1 MKRNNISIVFS
12 LMLLSLVSACTE
24 QMDFSQKNRR
34 ITVDAVIADNETR
47 AVLTQESGT
56 LNLISRWRE
65 GETVNLIFIQD
76 GVGYKATSEPVGNF
90 SADGKSCSFTFYL
103 PGGLYPDRP
112 YDVFGLCWVD
122 GEAIAEEGKA
132 YAKSEMW
139 RRPFYND
146 GVAPLWFHKKTTGME
161 SFLADFK
168 HLGTYE
174 VLHVQNN
181 TDTRIDFNHRG
192 FDVQVPWFKC
202 EELTMLDDNYDPTQY
217 VTEPG
222 DTESGY
228 VLIEPHETGSILSWY
243 IPSGAPINEAKL
255 MATINGS
262 NAVTTNTISSSVQ
275 IQRGHAYHMY
285 VTWNGGELKFEKVND
300 LLDELGIGIKRLE
313 MEEDEGYALSTGREG
328 HLSFDSTNPSVATA
342 VETDDIGEP
351 HVDILAHSIGTAV
364 ITITDTNTGQKSQIE
379 VVVSERIHYAVMV
392 EVGETEC
399 VTMKNAS
406 GNYEAYSEDVSLAT
420 CEVSGNKIYVTGV
433 KNGETTIHV
442 TETGTGKQYSISVM
456 VYGGVPEIPVE
467 DETFT
472 VNGVTFNMKAVEG
485 GTFWMGSLDDDPDA
499 GGIYSDEK
507 PRHQVTLSNFTI
519 GETEVTQALW
529 KAVMGSNYN
538 PSHFKGNNLPVET
551 ISWDDACYFIAQ
563 LNALTGRTFRLPTE
577 AEWEYAARGG
587 KNSRGYKYAG
597 SNNPDEVAWTYDNSN
612 DKTHTVG
619 TKKANELGLYD
630 MSGNVWEWCQD
641 WYGYHYY
648 DDSPRY
654 NPCNTQPSN
663 FRIHRGG
670 SVEYITKDSRVAM
683 RGDYTDSYSISLR
696 GLRLAL
702 SDGGGATPVAYKTCP
717 DDNHPHMI
725 DLGLP
730 SGTLWACCN
739 VGSSK
744 PEDYGG
750 YYAWGETEEKDYYGA
765 KNYQF
770 AYESSDDWG
779 DDSDFDSVQM
789 YYFMNIGSDISNTQ
803 YDVAHV
809 RWGDDWCMATLV
821 QIQELI
827 DNCSS
832 AWTILNGVHGRLF
845 TGPNQASVF
854 LPAAGVKYE
863 DDFDDEGTMG
873 SYWSSNSDTAPY
885 HASNAHFMDF
895 DKDGASCTTIY
906 KRSRKCGLSVRPV
919 KNSGTTSGHVSDE
932 L

>member
-202 EELTMLDDNYDPTQY
+202 EELTMLDVNYDPTQY

-228 VLIEPHETGSILSWY
+228 VLMEPHQTGSILSWY

-406 GNYEAYSEDVSLAT
+406 GNYEAYSEDASLVT
-420 CEVSGNKIYVTGV
+420 CDVRGNKIFVTGV
-433 KNGETTIHV
+433 KSGETVIHV
-442 TETGTGKQYSISVM
+442 TETGTNKQYIISVK
-456 VYGGVPEIPVE
+456 VYGGIPDIPVE

-472 VNGVTFNMKAVEG
+472 VNGVTFKMIAVEG
-485 GTFWMGSLDDDPDA
+485 GSFMMGSPDDDPDA

-507 PRHQVTLSNFTI
+507 PQHQVTLSSFAI

-529 KAVMGSNYN
+529 EAVMGKNNN
-538 PSHFKGNNLPVET
+538 PSHYKGKNLPVEK
-551 ISWDDACYFIAQ
+551 ISWDKACTFISK
-563 LNALTGRTFRLPTE
+563 LNVFTGRTFRLPTE

-587 KNSRGYKYAG
+587 KKSKGYKYAG

-612 DKTHTVG
+612 EKTHTVG
-619 TKKANELGLYD
+619 IKKANELGLYD

-641 WYGYHYY
+641 WYDFDYY
-648 DDSPRY
+648 SDSPSS
-654 NPCNTQPSN
+654 NPCNTQPSDYH
-663 FRIHRGG
+663 IHRGG

-683 RGDYTDSYSISLR
+683 RGDYTSSYSISLR
-696 GLRLAL
+696 GLRLTL
-702 SDGGGATPVAYKTCP
+702 SDGGANPVVYTTCP
-717 DDNHPHMI
+717 DNNHPHMI

-739 VGSSK
+739 VGATT
-744 PEDYGG
+744 PDGYGG
-750 YYAWGETEEKDYYGA
+750 FYAWGETQPKDYYWWSTYLLCDGS
-765 KNYQF
+765 
-770 AYESSDDWG
+770 YETCYD
-779 DDSDFDSVQM
+779 
-789 YYFMNIGSDISNTQ
+789 IGTDIAGTQ
-803 YDVAHV
+803 YDAATAN
-809 RWGDDWCMATLV
+809 WGLPWQMPTWN
-821 QIQELI
+821 QFEELI
-827 DNCSS
+827 DNCITI
-832 AWTILNGVHGRLF
+832 WTTQNGIVGCKF
-845 TGPNQASVF
+845 AGPSGGTIF
-854 LPAAGVKYE
+854 LPAAGYSSYDGV
-863 DDFDDEGTMG
+863 G
-873 SYWSSNSDTAPY
+873 SVGSSGNYWSSTLDGPNPGGPFWLF
-885 HASNAHFMDF
+885 FMNDWPIRNI
-895 DKDGASCTTIY
+895 GPRA
-906 KRSRKCGLSVRPV
+906 CGHSVRPV